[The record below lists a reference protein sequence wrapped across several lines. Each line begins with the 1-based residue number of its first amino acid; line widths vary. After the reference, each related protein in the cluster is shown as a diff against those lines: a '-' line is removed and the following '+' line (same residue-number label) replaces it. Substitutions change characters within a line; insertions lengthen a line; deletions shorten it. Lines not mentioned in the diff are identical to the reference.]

1 MIVGPPERI
10 AIPFSRMKCLLIFAV
25 ALVFVVVCAYF
36 ATHSEGQH
44 RYSPMFIRIVCGIGV
59 PFFAA
64 IAIMSIVQLVDSRPG
79 LVADRQGID
88 DRTNFASVGRIDWV
102 DIDGL
107 RVTRA
112 RWNNGLVVELHEPE
126 RFARRGNVVQRLLR
140 FGAPSPVVLGSNALD
155 VPFDTMVQIVR
166 RFHDDWK
173 SQAKLALSPGPPGV

>member
-1 MIVGPPERI
+1 
-10 AIPFSRMKCLLIFAV
+10 MKCLLIFAV
-25 ALVFVVVCAYF
+25 ALVFVVACGCF
-36 ATHSEGQH
+36 AIHSEGH
-44 RYSPMFIRIVCGIGV
+44 SRHSPTFIRIVCGIGG

-64 IAIMSIVQLVDSRPG
+64 IAIMSIVRLVDSRPG
-79 LVADRQGID
+79 LVVDREGID
-88 DRTNFASVGRIDWV
+88 DRTNFASVGRVDWA

-140 FGAPSPVVLGSNALD
+140 FGAPSPVVGSNALD
-155 VPFDTMVQIVR
+155 VPFDTMDQIVR

-173 SQAKLALSPGPPGV
+173 SQAKPALSPGPPGV

>member
-1 MIVGPPERI
+1 MIPGPSERI
-10 AIPFSRMKCLLIFAV
+10 AIPLSRVKCLVIFAV
-25 ALVFVVVCAYF
+25 APVFVVACGYF
-36 ATHSEGQH
+36 ATHAEGH
-44 RYSPMFIRIVCGIGV
+44 SRHSPTFIRIVCGIGV

-64 IAIMSIVQLVDSRPG
+64 IAIMSLVRLVDARPG
-79 LVADRQGID
+79 LVVDRQGID
-88 DRTNFASVGRIDWV
+88 DRTNFASVGRVDWA
-102 DIDGL
+102 DIEGL

-155 VPFDTMVQIVR
+155 VPFDTMVQMVR

-173 SQAKLALSPGPPGV
+173 SQAKPHLSPGPPGV